1 MFDNEQEWKE
11 KFDEAV
17 KAQQENKYDYAE
29 HTWMVA
35 VEEAEALG
43 PNDQRLALTLDRLCE
58 FLLLRGKLQEAAS
71 YGYRAL
77 AIYEE
82 ALGENADELAS
93 ILANLA
99 MLAKTNNNKIEAERL
114 YRRALAVNSRVLG
127 SSEPRVKTL
136 LNEFAM
142 VLESLGRKDEAD
154 QLRGVRKKDGGASLG
169 GIPAFRTGFTSGPQ
183 KKIQSPAQNVDPIQ
197 QSGAFKTLNHLMGSS
212 TNHPTFKPASQASP
226 TPPGT
231 ATPQK
236 SQSGEIDFKTLK
248 IEADTALTSGN
259 NEQARALFQ
268 EFIDRTAKED
278 RMTPDYCYALE
289 SLAKIHT
296 REYNYQEATVYLE
309 ESLDIKSRVLG
320 ADHALVGALKSD
332 LARCY
337 YTIKDYTKAE
347 TLARSCVDVYTQ
359 AYGEG
364 SLELANAWHNLGTL
378 YHVQEKYD
386 SAGECYQKSLPVKK
400 RLLGETHQETIK
412 LKNAIA
418 NLESSLA
425 KIRNQANPQEES
437 SEISGAWRAIPITET
452 KPGWWKEDLFGEE

>member
-58 FLLLRGKLQEAAS
+58 FLLLRGKLQDAAS

-99 MLAKTNNNKIEAERL
+99 MLAKTNKNLEEAERL

-154 QLRGVRKKDGGASLG
+154 QLRGIRKKDGGASLG
-169 GIPAFRTGFTSGPQ
+169 GIPAFRAGFTTGPQ
-183 KKIQSPAQNVDPIQ
+183 KKFQSPAQNVDHSQ
-197 QSGAFKTLNHLMGSS
+197 QSGAFRTLSHLMGSS
-212 TNHPTFKPASQASP
+212 TNHPTFNPATQNAQP
-226 TPPGT
+226 N
-231 ATPQK
+231 AAVPQIK
-236 SQSGEIDFKTLK
+236 KGEIDLNTLK
-248 IEADTALTSGN
+248 IEADTALASGN

-268 EFIDRTAKED
+268 EFIDRTSAD
-278 RMTPDYCYALE
+278 ARLTPDYCYALE
-289 SLAKIHT
+289 SMAKIHT

-309 ESLDIKSRVLG
+309 ESLEIKARALG
-320 ADHALVGALKSD
+320 PEHALVGAIKSD

-337 YTIKDYTKAE
+337 YTIKDYARAE
-347 TLARSCVDVYTQ
+347 TLASSCVDIYKK

-378 YHVQEKYD
+378 YHVQDKHER
-386 SAGECYQKSLPVKK
+386 AGECYQKALPVKK

-418 NLESSLA
+418 NLEAALA
-425 KIRNQANPQEES
+425 KIRNQASPQEES